1 MPHLS
6 NSRNSN
12 QGKRGGNNLYSCKAC
27 GIELKRG
34 ARRLPVN
41 IYGAPW
47 GIRTHDLEIRSLL
60 LYPTEL
66 RALIQ

>member
-6 NSRNSN
+6 DSWNSD
-12 QGKRGGNNLYSCKAC
+12 QGKRGGNNLYFCKAC
-27 GIELKRG
+27 GIESKKG
-34 ARRLPVN
+34 ACRLPVN

-66 RALIQ
+66 RARVQ